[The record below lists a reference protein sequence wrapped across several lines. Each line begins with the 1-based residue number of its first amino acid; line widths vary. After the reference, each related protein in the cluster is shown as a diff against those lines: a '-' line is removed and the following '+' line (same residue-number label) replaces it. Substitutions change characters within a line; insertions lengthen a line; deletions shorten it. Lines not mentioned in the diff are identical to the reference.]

1 MDVLTFREA
10 RLADLDRIMALEQAG
25 FAPGNRE
32 ARAVYARRIEV
43 FAAGSLLACIGPQVV
58 GCLFSE
64 IWRTTDVPEAA
75 HFALGHDILD
85 RHDPQ
90 AGTELY
96 VTSMTVDPARRGQR
110 LGGAGVRRRGGA
122 AGGRVPASGVGVV
135 AGQSELAARAAHLR
149 GGGFRRDCLP
159 AGFFQPGAGLPRGRH
174 RDAAGTAP
182 GLRRPGGGSG
192 LGGFEVFQHQLDA
205 GHAVVFVHGQ
215 PEGGVDGRR
224 GRVGVVELDGFEP
237 GIAFPQL

>member
-110 LGGAGVRRRGGA
+110 LGARVFAGGVAQLGDAFPHLASVLLLVNQNWLPARRIYAA
-122 AGGRVPASGVGVV
+122 AGFDEIA
-135 AGQSELAARAAHLR
+135 
-149 GGGFRRDCLP
+149 CLP
-159 AGFFQPGAGLPRGRH
+159 GFFSP
-174 RDAAGTAP
+174 AP
-182 GLRRPGGGSG
+182 GCREDGIVMRRALRPG
-192 LGGFEVFQHQLDA
+192 
-205 GHAVVFVHGQ
+205 
-215 PEGGVDGRR
+215 
-224 GRVGVVELDGFEP
+224 
-237 GIAFPQL
+237 